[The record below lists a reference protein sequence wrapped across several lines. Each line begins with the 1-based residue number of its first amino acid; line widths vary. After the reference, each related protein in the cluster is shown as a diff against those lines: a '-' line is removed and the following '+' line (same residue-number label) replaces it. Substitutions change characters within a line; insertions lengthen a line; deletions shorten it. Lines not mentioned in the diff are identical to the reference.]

1 MTYLLI
7 AFVIAVALAPLSHF
21 VPSKR
26 QREIAR
32 MREYAA
38 IHGMFVE
45 FRQVPGRNGGG
56 SVKREGALQDTIY
69 YGKRLPPSK
78 GKGESTLI
86 WLLEA
91 GCWVGLQHRGAVPPA
106 LQSLAAP
113 VLAASVGEGSCGV
126 YWRESGGV
134 DAVELI
140 RQALESWAGQLRQ

>member
-7 AFVIAVALAPLSHF
+7 LFVIALALAPLSHF

-38 IHGMFVE
+38 LHGMFVE
-45 FRQVPGRNGGG
+45 FRRVPGRDGYQP
-56 SVKREGALQDTIY
+56 RERDRASHDTIY
-69 YGKRLPPSK
+69 YGKRLPVTR
-78 GKGESTLI
+78 GKDQKAQA

-91 GCWVGLQHRGAVPPA
+91 GGWVGLERRHAAPPA
-106 LQSLAAP
+106 LAGLAVP
-113 VLAASVGEGSCGV
+113 VLAASVDAASCGV

-134 DAVELI
+134 EAVEQI
-140 RQALESWAGQLRQ
+140 RLVLEAWAGELRA

>member
-1 MTYLLI
+1 LTYLLI
-7 AFVIAVALAPLSHF
+7 AFAIAVALAPLSYF
-21 VPSKR
+21 APSKR

-38 IHGMFVE
+38 VHGMFVE
-45 FRQVPGRNGGG
+45 FRQVPGRYGGG
-56 SVKREGALQDTIY
+56 LGKREGALRDTIY

-78 GKGESTLI
+78 GKGEDTLI

-91 GCWVGLQHRGAVPPA
+91 GCWAGLEHRSAVPPA

-134 DAVELI
+134 EAVELI
-140 RQALESWAGQLRQ
+140 RQVLESWAGQLRQ

>member
-21 VPSKR
+21 VPSKQ

-38 IHGMFVE
+38 VHGMFVE
-45 FRQVPGRNGGG
+45 FRQVPGRDSSAPAG
-56 SVKREGALQDTIY
+56 RERAAQDTIY
-69 YGKRLPPSK
+69 YGKRLPPAK
-78 GKGESTLI
+78 AKRETALI

-91 GCWVGLQHRGAVPPA
+91 DGWVGLERRHAVPAA
-106 LQSLAAP
+106 LLSLAVP
-113 VLAASVGEGSCGV
+113 VLAASVDEGSCGI

-134 DAVELI
+134 EAVELI
-140 RQALESWAGQLRQ
+140 RQVLESWAGQLRQ